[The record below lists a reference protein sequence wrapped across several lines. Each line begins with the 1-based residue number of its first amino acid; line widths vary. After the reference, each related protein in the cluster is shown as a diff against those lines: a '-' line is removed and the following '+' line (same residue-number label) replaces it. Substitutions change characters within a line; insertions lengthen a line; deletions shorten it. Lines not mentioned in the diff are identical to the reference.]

1 MNNTP
6 PIDKAML
13 AQTEDM
19 LLTSEYLSDLLT
31 RHTISPMEWYFM
43 SKLVNKINTKMSII
57 NGIVSEQR
65 PEQLII

>member
-6 PIDKAML
+6 PVDKAML